1 MRVFVRAILMLVVA
15 WACLSPTRVVL
26 GQTEDTQVL
35 QTRERIEALESKV
48 KTLEEKTS
56 ERTAASLAMM
66 LSGAFCALWAQNTGR
81 NAWLWFFLGAV
92 FNVIALIVLLN
103 KNSNDRFERRVF
115 RRTQIE
121 QDQMRERGWL

>member
-1 MRVFVRAILMLVVA
+1 MRVFVRAILMLVVV

-35 QTRERIEALESKV
+35 QLRERIEALESKV

-56 ERTAASLAMM
+56 ERTGASLAMM

-92 FNVIALIVLLN
+92 FNVIAVIVLLN

-121 QDQMRERGWL
+121 QDQMRERG